1 MSPLSIGSSTPLA
14 SIKDD
19 GERHS
24 SLLEIQRE
32 ELVIMERLSAGGF
45 STVYRGEWRYT
56 GIAIKVLRCKVDDK
70 AYLSLQTELAVMSQL
85 RHPRILTLMGVCRDL
100 DMLDGTVALIMEHME
115 RGSLHGILHDD
126 TNIPYGPSNVLERLR
141 YTLDIADGMRFLHK
155 SGVVH
160 RDLKSANVLVG
171 NDNHAK
177 IADFGLSSY
186 HEQAQTLV
194 TNVISTPAYSSPEVI
209 RGEGAITSS
218 ADVFSFGV
226 ILWEL
231 LTGSSPWEG
240 KTTVQIIFMSM
251 QGTSLALP
259 PQIRSD
265 NPELADLMDRCFD
278 IPTSRPRFS
287 DVYYDVSILFS
298 ELINGKTAPIVAEGS
313 PEHTKHE
320 VTKSIARKVLRRLS
334 GTTLDKDITG
344 MGDGAL
350 AEERKRATGSKSS
363 KEKKPSSSS
372 SSIASSVDGK
382 RSVTSSSSEKI
393 RSSSV
398 LKASPSDEKRSVS
411 SSIIGRLRSSSVLNP
426 SSSNDRRPISI
437 ASHKSEEAPSSSGVT
452 VSVPVDGEDQDQTEL
467 SSPMTGLS
475 SPITDLP
482 SPMSVGSNLERI
494 SVGSNLERT
503 SSVCSIEKV
512 TRTTA
517 DSSPMKERRGI
528 SEFKTGERE
537 SDTTPER
544 VRLVSYLLGESLS
557 PSEVIPDKI
566 VRRVVKVVSEKT
578 KNGITESAL
587 PVSDIILNRAPRP
600 PSAGPEKY
608 GRKVNK
614 SILEEAERRVLGSTH
629 SMYEMNPR
637 KMEALDINKADSV
650 STEIVSDE
658 NIKASRRV
666 SGRVL
671 LKNGRLPGELDNRI
685 KGSPEENADEK
696 LTRKHSEYS
705 MENVGWGGR
714 WARSMNEEDDY

>member
-1 MSPLSIGSSTPLA
+1 MSPLSIGSSTPLPFR

-32 ELVIMERLSAGGF
+32 ELVIMERLSSGGF

-126 TNIPYGPSNVLERLR
+126 TNIPYGPSNCVERLR

-171 NDNHAK
+171 SDNHAK

-209 RGEGAITSS
+209 RGEGAITAS

-231 LTGSSPWEG
+231 LTGLSPWEG

-287 DVYYDVSILFS
+287 DIYYEVSILFS
-298 ELINGKTAPIVAEGS
+298 ELINGKVVPTLSEGS

-334 GTTLDKDITG
+334 GTTLEKDITG

-350 AEERKRATGSKSS
+350 AEERKRTATSKSS
-363 KEKKPSSSS
+363 NERKTSSSS
-372 SSIASSVDGK
+372 SSAASSVDVK

-398 LKASPSDEKRSVS
+398 LKATPSDEKRSVS

-437 ASHKSEEAPSSSGVT
+437 ASQKSEEAPSSSGVT
-452 VSVPVDGEDQDQTEL
+452 LSVPVFGEEQDQNEL

-482 SPMSVGSNLERI
+482 SPMSVGSNI
-494 SVGSNLERT
+494 ERT
-503 SSVCSIEKV
+503 SSVCSIEKIN
-512 TRTTA
+512 RTTA

-528 SEFKTGERE
+528 SEFKTSERA

-557 PSEVIPDKI
+557 PPEMLPEKV

-614 SILEEAERRVLGSTH
+614 SILEEAERRVLGTTH

-637 KMEALDINKADSV
+637 KMEALDINRAENV
-650 STEIVSDE
+650 STEIVTDE
-658 NIKASRRV
+658 NIKAARRV

-671 LKNGRLPGELDNRI
+671 LKNGRLPGELDNRV